1 MKTELQINFVDY
13 LRKEG
18 QRLSTYNG
26 NSSRAGRFLDWLAEE
41 QINYLEV
48 SYSDIL
54 SYIKHLKEKGNRD
67 TTINSILNTIRHF
80 YNYLQKENK
89 VQANPAE
96 ALTIRNI
103 SRRVPHDLLEWE
115 ELEQLY
121 KDFKTVGIAGK
132 RNKIILS
139 LIIYQGITTGEI
151 TAIELKDVNL
161 EEGKIYIPK
170 VGRSNSRTMQL
181 EAFQVL
187 QIQKYITQV
196 RPVILA
202 LAEKE
207 SEKLFISIGKG
218 NRMSNSYIKFL
229 KQIKKLNP
237 KVKDFKQIRASIITH
252 WLKNYNIRQVQYM
265 TGHRYI
271 SSTEVYRTDTLESLQ
286 EMIEELH
293 PLK

>member
-1 MKTELQINFVDY
+1 
-13 LRKEG
+13 
-18 QRLSTYNG
+18 
-26 NSSRAGRFLDWLAEE
+26 
-41 QINYLEV
+41 
-48 SYSDIL
+48 
-54 SYIKHLKEKGNRD
+54 
-67 TTINSILNTIRHF
+67 
-80 YNYLQKENK
+80 
-89 VQANPAE
+89 
-96 ALTIRNI
+96 
-103 SRRVPHDLLEWE
+103 VPHDLLEWE